1 MENILFN
8 INDQKITCNAGTTIL
23 TAATQNGIY
32 IPTLCFHPDLKPYGA
47 CRICLVE
54 DKKSGRLMASC
65 VTPAM
70 QDMVILT
77 DTPRILNHRRNI
89 VRLMMAEHPESC
101 IVCSK
106 GNRCELRKIAAKL
119 GVAEHGLYK
128 MPNYKPFEQ
137 INPFITRDLSKC
149 ILCGKCIRADHEL
162 VVTGAIDYN
171 NRGFRSRPATVH
183 ETFLENSNCTFCG
196 TCVSVC
202 PTGALAPK
210 YFHHAGTPEREN
222 DSICGFCGAG
232 CSLTIG
238 VSGGQIVEVNPSH
251 YKQTVNGVTL
261 CVRGHFSNDYINSPD
276 RLTHPM
282 IRKKDEDFKNV
293 QVKVSWDNAMETV
306 AAKLSEIKRKHGPQ
320 SIAFIGS
327 SKCSN
332 EENYLFQKIA
342 RVIFQT
348 SNLINGGYVPG
359 QMLLSYIEKKT
370 YGTCRVTPL
379 SDLKK
384 AQVIFAVNVDC
395 DHTVPVAGYHLKR
408 AAGNGSFMIVMDSE
422 RSDLSALAKQW
433 IRSSPPEHLDASNAD
448 LINVISKIILKEK
461 AYDKDFVGRY
471 AEGFDSFAESL
482 NALDDNK
489 ILRQNGIKYQ
499 DLEKTA
505 DSIKGKNIAFV
516 IGPDILHNPEGM
528 RTVDAL
534 YNLGLLAGSIGK
546 KGCGFYIPV
555 EENNQVG
562 AFDMG
567 VVPDFLPGRRFLGID
582 ENRKI
587 LENKWQVKLPLEPG
601 LDMAGFI
608 EAAESGQ
615 LKAAYI
621 MGENLIRALPQPK
634 RVEAA
639 LGKLEFIVVQ
649 DILNNRLAKLADVIL
664 PAALFAE
671 KSGSFTNME
680 GRIQT
685 FAAVVS
691 PPGEAKADWQILS
704 LLAKKMGYPE
714 QYETIEKIR
723 QEIRRVV
730 PMYEGF
736 GNHRQDWI
744 KNNDSK
750 TPFNGN
756 GNRFIFSSVTPKS
769 TLQKDENYPLT
780 ARIGTLRFHLGSG
793 TRTSRSKRISLYDK
807 KGEIE
812 ISVSDCRKLELVD
825 DKRIRVKSAYGSIER
840 EFKTNTSL
848 PAGHIFIPMAVNS
861 NDVMN
866 LVNLEQ
872 IKQAEKSA
880 VDFCQVRIEKL

>member
-1 MENILFN
+1 MENIIFN
-8 INDQKITCNAGTTIL
+8 INDQKITCNAGSTVL
-23 TAATQNGIY
+23 KAATQNGIY
-32 IPTLCFHPDLKPYGA
+32 IPTLCFHPELKPYGA

-70 QDMVILT
+70 QDMEILT

-89 VRLMMAEHPESC
+89 LRLMMAEHPESC

-171 NRGFRSRPATVH
+171 NRGFRSRPATVY
-183 ETFLENSNCTFCG
+183 ETFLEKSSCTFCG

-210 YFHHAGTPEREN
+210 YFQHAGTPEREG

-238 VSGGQIVEVNPSH
+238 VSGGKIVEVNPSH
-251 YKQTVNGVTL
+251 YMSTVNGVTL
-261 CVRGHFSNDYINSPD
+261 CVRGHFSNDYINSQD
-276 RLTHPM
+276 RLTHPL
-282 IRKKDEDFKNV
+282 IRKKDENLKDV

-306 AAKLSEIKRKHGPQ
+306 AARLSEIKRKHGPQ

-348 SNLINGGYVPG
+348 PNVTNSSHVPG

-379 SDLKK
+379 SDLKN

-395 DHTVPVAGYHLKR
+395 DHSVPVAGYHIKR
-408 AAGNGSFMIVMDSE
+408 AAVNGAFMIVMDSE
-422 RSDLSALAKQW
+422 HTELCALAEQW
-433 IRSSPPEHLDASNAD
+433 IRPLPPEHMDASGAD
-448 LINVISKIILKEK
+448 LINIISKIILKDN
-461 AYDKDFVGRY
+461 AYDKEFVGLYTR
-471 AEGFDSFAESL
+471 GFDSFEESL
-482 NALDDNK
+482 NALDEKK
-489 ILRQNGIKYQ
+489 IVNQNGIKYQ
-499 DLEKTA
+499 ELEKA
-505 DSIKGKNIAFV
+505 AGLIKDKNIAFV
-516 IGPDILHNPEGM
+516 IGPDILHDPEGM

-555 EENNQVG
+555 AENNQVG

-567 VVPDFLPGRRFLGID
+567 VVPDFIPGRCFLGID
-582 ENRKI
+582 ENRKT

-615 LKAAYI
+615 VKAAYI
-621 MGENLIRALPQPK
+621 MGENIIRALPQPK

-649 DILNNRLAKLADVIL
+649 DILNNRMATLADVIL

-685 FAAVVS
+685 FTQLVS
-691 PPGEAKADWQILS
+691 PPGESKADWQILS

-723 QEIRRVV
+723 QEIRRVI
-730 PMYEGF
+730 PMYEGL

-744 KNNDSK
+744 KNNDSGS
-750 TPFNGN
+750 PFKGN
-756 GNRFIFSSVTPKS
+756 GHRFNFSSIIPKS
-769 TLQKDENYPLT
+769 TLPIDENYPLT
-780 ARIGTLRFHLGSG
+780 ARIGSLRFHLGSG
-793 TRTSRSKRISLYDK
+793 TRTSRSKRISLYDQ

-812 ISVSDCRKLELVD
+812 ISVSDYRKFELD
-825 DKRIRVKSAYGSIER
+825 DNKKIRIKSPYGSIER
-840 EFKTNTSL
+840 EFRINTSL
-848 PAGHIFIPMAVNS
+848 PAGHIFIPMAVNN

-866 LVNLEQ
+866 LVDLEQ

-880 VDFCQVRIEKL
+880 VDYCRVRIEKV